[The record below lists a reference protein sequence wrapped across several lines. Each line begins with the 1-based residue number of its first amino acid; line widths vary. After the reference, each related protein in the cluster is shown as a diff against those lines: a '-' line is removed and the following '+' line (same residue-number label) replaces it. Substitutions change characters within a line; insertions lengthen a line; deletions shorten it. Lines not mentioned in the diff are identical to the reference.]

1 MSSSFL
7 LPLPKHLTTP
17 FPRSQPNQRHRNLT
31 SRFNHESQLKFI
43 AFDHQFLSG
52 ELDVDQVV

>member
-1 MSSSFL
+1 MSSFL
-7 LPLPKHLTTP
+7 LPISKHLTTP
-17 FPRSQPNQRHRNLT
+17 LLRSQPNQRHRNLT

-43 AFDHQFLSG
+43 AFNHQLLSR